1 MQYGCLGVADALVRM
16 DANSYG
22 FYANRLYN
30 METQISTARKSEFVS
45 YKFSQ
50 EIWHCLNKTHRRC
63 RCEWHFAVLAPVT
76 GNDRKKIYWAVKKKW
91 HNFYSVINFIQGCI
105 NEILLLFHWLHSNIK
120 LQNSHLQY
128 VVSQHKPLQLNLS
141 EYIVEIPDVLKKGVW
156 KFNLTKRDNYSK

>member
-50 EIWHCLNKTHRRC
+50 EIWHGLNKTHQTC
-63 RCEWHFAVLAPVT
+63 RCVWHFAVPTPVT
-76 GNDRKKIYWAVKKKW
+76 SNNRIKY
-91 HNFYSVINFIQGCI
+91 
-105 NEILLLFHWLHSNIK
+105 ILGG
-120 LQNSHLQY
+120 
-128 VVSQHKPLQLNLS
+128 
-141 EYIVEIPDVLKKGVW
+141 EKKGTTFTQSLILFRVA
-156 KFNLTKRDNYSK
+156 